1 MSEVSKD
8 SFTNKITINKDE
20 FCSIIKDIEKYR
32 EDSNELNR
40 VISNIGDGYFIFNS
54 ADKLMY
60 IISQLLGKIMNSEE
74 NDDYLNDID
83 YYLFEENK
91 KVTMDNKEYF
101 LNTPESLYEFLIDVN
116 SRNKE
121 MK

>member
-91 KVTMDNKEYF
+91 KVSMNDKEYLLDTPENLYDFLVDANNKDNK
-101 LNTPESLYEFLIDVN
+101 
-116 SRNKE
+116 
-121 MK
+121 